1 MKKVLVTGATGSIGA
16 EIVKE
21 YAKNDFFV
29 YIHYNSNHQKAQ
41 NLLEEID
48 NKGELISFDIKDKE
62 SIKNSLENLDVDVL
76 INNAGII
83 KDNLFFFM
91 SDDEWEDVINTNLNG
106 NFYITKI
113 ISKNMMMN
121 KKGSIVNIASISGVS
136 GNGAVPKEN
145 YIKPLIRT
153 ELEGLCIKTLQS
165 DIFNNWV
172 NKEWVDGDNGI
183 GAITAID
190 VADGKLT
197 IDSLNLAQKVYNM
210 LNRIAVSG
218 GTYKDWI
225 ETVYDTDFYFRA
237 ETPIYEGGMS
247 TMIDFEPVVSTADGR
262 NGEEPL
268 GSLAGRGVSGERKG
282 GRIKIKVTEPCYII
296 GIASITPLVDYS
308 QGNEWDN
315 WLDTLDDL
323 HKPELDAIGWQDL
336 MANIMHFRANT
347 TDAIGK
353 QPAWINYMTNYLS

>member
-1 MKKVLVTGATGSIGA
+1 MKKVLVTGATGSIGE

-21 YAKNDFFV
+21 YAKNGFFV

-136 GNGAVPKEN
+136 GNAGQAN
-145 YIKPLIRT
+145 YSASKGGIIALT
-153 ELEGLCIKTLQS
+153 KTLCLELGRYNIRVNALAPAIIES
-165 DIFNNWV
+165 EMTKDIPNL
-172 NKEWVDGDNGI
+172 KEMKK
-183 GAITAID
+183 AI
-190 VADGKLT
+190 
-197 IDSLNLAQKVYNM
+197 
-210 LNRIAVSG
+210 
-218 GTYKDWI
+218 
-225 ETVYDTDFYFRA
+225 
-237 ETPIYEGGMS
+237 
-247 TMIDFEPVVSTADGR
+247 
-262 NGEEPL
+262 PL
-268 GSLAGRGVSGERKG
+268 GRFGTA
-282 GRIKIKVTEPCYII
+282 
-296 GIASITPLVDYS
+296 
-308 QGNEWDN
+308 NEV
-315 WLDTLDDL
+315 
-323 HKPELDAIGWQDL
+323 A
-336 MANIMHFRANT
+336 
-347 TDAIGK
+347 
-353 QPAWINYMTNYLS
+353 